1 MKKYLSSLLCIS
13 LLIMATGCGKE
24 EVEIDTP
31 SETEIT
37 NDVYLTKYD
46 EYLNHDHNIVFVK
59 NLLEKAHNE
68 IDDEEI
74 NQLYADFQSGSLNNG
89 EYTYVLR
96 NTEGSVYD
104 YYRGFRF
111 KHWYY
116 RENVRETIIKY
127 PSVRTIENVF
137 GEGYPTLFKHNEEGT
152 ITDLYIIDPA
162 NMDEPNT
169 MYHLCL
175 DEEGN
180 YIFDNDMGKVVLNNE
195 LVSNIEYY
203 GVQYNYSYDDLGRL
217 VKVVIS
223 NGSTVEYIYDAE
235 ESQAYPSKAIKDGV
249 NYVYDEKGHLIAIE
263 NDEYGVSET
272 EVERTHNFEYNDQ
285 DQIVNYKLTSH
296 YLEEDKIEVEEYQ
309 YTYNDEGLLV
319 EQVVVDDES
328 NPINHKTIEYSE
340 DGLTVSTTIT
350 DGSGNVDFAKY
361 TEVFDENYQLVSQDI
376 IECHENY
383 DINKY

>member
-13 LLIMATGCGKE
+13 LLLMAVGCGKDNAE
-24 EVEIDTP
+24 VDVPSEVEPIKDY
-31 SETEIT
+31 
-37 NDVYLTKYD
+37 YLAKYD
-46 EYLNHDHNIVFVK
+46 EYLNKEHNIVLVK

-89 EYTYVLR
+89 EYTYTLG
-96 NTEGSVYD
+96 NNEGSFYD

-137 GEGYPTLFKHNEEGT
+137 GEGYPTLFKHNEEGL

-162 NMDEPNT
+162 NIDEPNT
-169 MYHLCL
+169 MYHLHL

-180 YIFDNDMGKVVLNNE
+180 YIFDNEMGKVVLNNG
-195 LVSNIEYY
+195 LVSSVEYN
-203 GVQYNYSYDDLGRL
+203 GVQYNNSYDDLGCL
-217 VKVVIS
+217 VKVDIS
-223 NGSTVEYIYDAE
+223 NGSTVEYIYDTNDL
-235 ESQAYPSKAIKDGV
+235 QAYPNKIIKGKEC
-249 NYVYDEKGHLIAIE
+249 YYDEKGRLIAIE
-263 NDEYGVSET
+263 NDEYGISEI

-285 DQIVNYKLTSH
+285 DQIVNYKRTSH
-296 YLEEDKIEVEEYQ
+296 YFEEDKIEVEEYQ
-309 YTYNDEGLLV
+309 YTYNDDGLLV
-319 EQVVVDDES
+319 EQVVVDGKG

-340 DGLTVSTTIT
+340 DGLTVNTTIT
-350 DGSGNVDFAKY
+350 DGSGYVDLAKY
-361 TEVFDENYQLVSQDI
+361 SEVFDENYQLLSQDI
-376 IECHENY
+376 AECHENY

>member
-1 MKKYLSSLLCIS
+1 MKKYLGVLLCIS
-13 LLIMATGCGKE
+13 LLIMATGCGKDNVE
-24 EVEIDTP
+24 VDVPSEVEPI
-31 SETEIT
+31 
-37 NDVYLTKYD
+37 NDYYLAKYD
-46 EYLNHDHNIVFVK
+46 EYLNEEHNIVLVK

-74 NQLYADFQSGSLNNG
+74 NQLYADFQSGSLNDG
-89 EYTYVLR
+89 EYTYALA
-96 NTEGSVYD
+96 NNEGSVYD

-111 KHWYY
+111 KHWHYV
-116 RENVRETIIKY
+116 EDVRETIIKY
-127 PSVRTIENVF
+127 PSIRTIESVF

-180 YIFDNDMGKVVLNNE
+180 YIFDNEMGKVVLDNE
-195 LVSNIEYY
+195 LVSSIEYH

-217 VKVVIS
+217 VKVDIS
-223 NGSTVEYIYDAE
+223 NGSTVEYIYDTNDL
-235 ESQAYPSKAIKDGV
+235 QAYPNKIIKGKECI
-249 NYVYDEKGHLIAIE
+249 YDEKGRLIAIE
-263 NDEYGVSET
+263 NDKYGVSEI
-272 EVERTHNFEYNDQ
+272 EVERTHNFEYNNQ

-319 EQVVVDDES
+319 EQVVIDGEG

-340 DGLTVSTTIT
+340 DGLTVNTVIT
-350 DGSGNVDFAKY
+350 DGSGNVDLAKY
-361 TEVFDENYQLVSQDI
+361 TEVFDENYQLLSQDI
-376 IECHENY
+376 TECHENY